1 MTLKATRTAQTPLVA
16 VFEWNFNDT
25 MVDTSGASKNFG
37 SSDLAITVDAVNLP
51 VNSRVIGGE
60 LVVLT
65 AFDTAGY
72 DITIGD
78 ATTANRYLT
87 STDVKATGR
96 TALVPTGYV
105 NAAGENLRLTIAS
118 DDACTTGKARLTVE
132 YIIEGRVSEVVP
144 A

>member
-72 DITIGD
+72 DITVGD

-87 STDVKATGR
+87 STDVKSTGR